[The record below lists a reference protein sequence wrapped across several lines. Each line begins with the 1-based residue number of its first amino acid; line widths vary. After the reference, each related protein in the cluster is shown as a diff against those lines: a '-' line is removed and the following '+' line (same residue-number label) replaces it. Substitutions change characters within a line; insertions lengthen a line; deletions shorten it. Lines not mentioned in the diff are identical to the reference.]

1 MNLKRDVP
9 YNDLPLLPP
18 EVDLETRS
26 ILRALIPAARS
37 LAELKLAGELIPN
50 QSILINTIPLLEAQ
64 LSSEIEN
71 IVTTTDKLFQLAG
84 KGDSST
90 DPATKETLRYRG
102 ALYEGFKMLHEYPV
116 CSRTAIQVCRTIR
129 NVDVGIRN
137 TTGTKIGK
145 KATGEIIYTP
155 PEGVDCINEKLA
167 NWELFI
173 NSNDE
178 LDPLIRMAVMH
189 YQFEAIHP
197 FTDGN
202 GRTGRVLNILYL
214 IQEGLLEIP
223 VLYLSRYIIRTK
235 ELYYQLLRNVTE
247 KGDWEAWIIYMLIA
261 IKENAEWTSGKI
273 RAIRNLIQHTCDY
286 VQESLPSIYSREL
299 VELIFTQPYARIA
312 NVVDLGLAKRQTA
325 SVYLKEMVKIG
336 VLKETRL
343 GKEKLFV
350 HPKLMTLLTSDEN
363 SFAPYDANQ
372 MDLF

>member
-202 GRTGRVLNILYL
+202 GRTGRVLK
-214 IQEGLLEIP
+214 
-223 VLYLSRYIIRTK
+223 IIK
-235 ELYYQLLRNVTE
+235 F
-247 KGDWEAWIIYMLIA
+247 I
-261 IKENAEWTSGKI
+261 
-273 RAIRNLIQHTCDY
+273 
-286 VQESLPSIYSREL
+286 
-299 VELIFTQPYARIA
+299 
-312 NVVDLGLAKRQTA
+312 
-325 SVYLKEMVKIG
+325 
-336 VLKETRL
+336 
-343 GKEKLFV
+343 
-350 HPKLMTLLTSDEN
+350 
-363 SFAPYDANQ
+363 
-372 MDLF
+372 